1 MSAKR
6 LKALQERK
14 TALLAKAREAAQALD
29 AEGLADDD
37 VERLEEEYQ
46 GHMASISKLGAQIE
60 REQQLMDEELTA
72 TALEIP
78 DDAVITGGQPRV
90 AHDPKRGF
98 KSFGEFA
105 TAVANVGL
113 NRGFDERLN
122 IAAAAPGTYGNE
134 ASGADGGF
142 AVPPEYGRE
151 IWQMSLEED
160 SFLPM
165 TDNMPIT
172 GNSMVFPSDET
183 TPWGTDGVR
192 AYWEN
197 EAAAATQT
205 KPKLNPNTMRLKK
218 LMALVPV
225 SDELLSDASGLPAY
239 LNRKVAESIRWKT
252 NDAIING
259 DGVGKPLGIL
269 EAGALVTQAK
279 KSGQA
284 ADTIVA
290 ENVVNMFARLINP
303 GRGVWLVNPDAYPQL
318 PLMTIGDQPVYIAPN
333 GLQSAPGGTLL
344 GRPVILTDVCKT
356 LGDLGDIQFVNF
368 SMYRT
373 LTKAGGIETAT
384 SMHLY
389 FDAAATAFRS
399 IFRID
404 GQPVLK
410 DAVTPPNSAKTRS
423 GYVTLAE
430 RA

>member
-6 LKALQERK
+6 MRALQERK
-14 TALLAKAREAAQALD
+14 TSLLAKARETAQALD
-29 AEGLADDD
+29 AESLSDEDAT
-37 VERLEEEYQ
+37 RLESEYQ
-46 GHMASISKLGAQIE
+46 EQMTQVTKLNSQIE
-60 REQQLMDEELTA
+60 REQQIMDEELTA
-72 TALEIP
+72 HALEVA
-78 DDAVITGGQPRV
+78 DDARISGGEPRS
-90 AHDPKRGF
+90 AQDPKRGF
-98 KSFGEFA
+98 KNFGDFA
-105 TAVANVGL
+105 QAVANVGL
-113 NRGFDERLN
+113 NRGFDERLSMG
-122 IAAAAPGTYGNE
+122 AAAPTTYGNE
-134 ASGADGGF
+134 GAGADGGF
-142 AVPPEYGRE
+142 LVPPEYGRE
-151 IWQMSLEED
+151 IWQMSLEEE
-160 SFLPM
+160 SFIPL
-165 TDNMPIT
+165 TDNMPIS

-192 AYWEN
+192 AYWED
-197 EAAAATQT
+197 EASVATQT
-205 KPKLNPNTMRLKK
+205 KPKLNPNQMRLKK
-218 LMALVPV
+218 LTALVPV

-252 NDAIING
+252 NDAIVNG
-259 DGVGKPLGIL
+259 NGVGKPLGVFN
-269 EAGALVTQAK
+269 ADALVSQAK
-279 KSGQA
+279 KSGQS

-290 ENVVNMFARLINP
+290 ENVVHMFSRLINP

-318 PLMTIGDQPVYIAPN
+318 PLLTIGDQPVYIAPN

-356 LGDLGDIQFVNF
+356 LGDKGDIQFINF
-368 SMYRT
+368 GMYRT

-423 GYVTLAE
+423 GYVTLDE